1 MARNNHSTTA
11 QNLPTAARRRRT
23 GGISNVVPPAAPG
36 SLPTEPA
43 PALPLPLPHERD
55 QAVHQTASQPDKVIA
70 QAKRD
75 LDAGMVDTDMRATP
89 GTDAQRREA
98 MVPTPPA
105 REPGKR

>member
-1 MARNNHSTTA
+1 MARNNRSTIA
-11 QNLPTAARRRRT
+11 QNPQAAARRHRP

-36 SLPTEPA
+36 SQPTAPA
-43 PALPLPLPHERD
+43 PDLPLPHERD

-98 MVPTPPA
+98 MVPTPPGHSR
-105 REPGKR
+105 REK

>member
-1 MARNNHSTTA
+1 MTRNKRSTAA
-11 QNLPTAARRRRT
+11 QNLSSAARRRRR
-23 GGISNVVPPAAPG
+23 GGMSNVVPPRAPG
-36 SLPTEPA
+36 SLPAEPA
-43 PALPLPLPHERD
+43 PDLPLPHERD
-55 QAVHQTASQPDKVIA
+55 QAAHQTASEPDAVIA

-98 MVPTPPA
+98 MVPAPPA